1 MAKKK
6 PPQWEYVSSSNL
18 REVLY
23 KDGNLYVK
31 FKSGSVYLYL
41 DVPLAIYLALLSA
54 RSKGSYHYH
63 HIRTSFPYRQVG

>member
-31 FKSGSVYLYL
+31 FKSGSVYLYMN
-41 DVPLAIYLALLSA
+41 VPLYTYMALLSA
-54 RSKGSYHYH
+54 KSKGRYHYYN
-63 HIRTSFPYRQVG
+63 IRNSFPYRQVG